1 MQPSKRALVPASGVV
16 LGTCAGAI
24 LGAGAVLGFGAG
36 LAALLACTPARTGS
50 ETPGPLPATAE
61 GGPSSSS
68 AVDSGAIKL
77 CVHGAKDVAPCLE
90 DCDHGIATAC
100 ALVAARMERG
110 DGVPRDLTRAV
121 RLHERA
127 CELRD
132 VASCVSAARMHSSGS
147 GVPPSRA
154 KQIELLEK
162 ACMLGDGVA
171 CGIAARAFDKG
182 TGVVRDEARATEL
195 WRRACIAGAVG
206 ACEDPDGPP

>member
-1 MQPSKRALVPASGVV
+1 MQPHKRALVLGFGTV
-16 LGTCAGAI
+16 LSAI
-24 LGAGAVLGFGAG
+24 LGVGGVVGAMV
-36 LAALLACTPARTGS
+36 ACTPARTGA
-50 ETPGPLPATAE
+50 ETPGPLTATAE
-61 GGPSSSS
+61 GGPSASP
-68 AVDSGAIKL
+68 AFDAGAIKL
-77 CVHGAKDVAPCLE
+77 CVHGAKDLAPCLE
-90 DCDHGIATAC
+90 DCDHSIATAC
-100 ALVAARMERG
+100 AVVATRMERG

-162 ACMLGDGVA
+162 ACTLGDGVA
-171 CGIAARAFDKG
+171 CAIAARAFDKG
-182 TGVVRDEARATEL
+182 TGVVRDEARATVL
-195 WRRACIAGAVG
+195 WRRACIAGVAA